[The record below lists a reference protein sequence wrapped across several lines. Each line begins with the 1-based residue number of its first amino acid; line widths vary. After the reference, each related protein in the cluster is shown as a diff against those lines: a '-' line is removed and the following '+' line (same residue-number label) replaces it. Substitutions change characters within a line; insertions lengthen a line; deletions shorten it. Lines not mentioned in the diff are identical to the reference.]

1 MITLYQTHSHSA
13 NAIILTSSVKAEL
26 INTHGRGTAEIS
38 WLLFLQIKRE
48 FEGHGRGVGK
58 SSTSDVYLVILP
70 TSWWATR
77 GDSNNIV
84 SWYIWSVHTL
94 WRQSFNWLRMQRLG
108 SAGING
114 VERIFTT
121 TIYYSIA
128 VWHFDAFERGLES
141 VQIFCSDLMANTVN
155 METNHHNMKQKQHSH
170 WNVTSGWQV
179 ELVGWSELDSFGKG
193 DRQQT
198 ASAVTNPIR
207 HLAVYLQVL

>member
-1 MITLYQTHSHSA
+1 MITFYQTHSHSA

-58 SSTSDVYLVILP
+58 SSTSDVYLVILLLP

-77 GDSNNIV
+77 GDSNNTV
-84 SWYIWSVHTL
+84 RWYIWCVHAL

-121 TIYYSIA
+121 TMYHSIA
-128 VWHFDAFERGLES
+128 VWHWQAGWKVSQTVLFGFDGQHSQYGDQPSQHEAETAQPLKSDIGVTSRIGGLVWIGLIWERGPT
-141 VQIFCSDLMANTVN
+141 AN
-155 METNHHNMKQKQHSH
+155 
-170 WNVTSGWQV
+170 
-179 ELVGWSELDSFGKG
+179 
-193 DRQQT
+193 RQCG
-198 ASAVTNPIR
+198 
-207 HLAVYLQVL
+207 Y